1 MRIAVSTR
9 AFTPAA
15 TKAELSPKLLI
26 TVASIPIWSP
36 FTRSKP
42 FPAPDNPRKML
53 PPPMTMPICTPM
65 SWISLICCAYSPS
78 LFSSI
83 PYFFSPM
90 RLSPLSFN
98 RMRLNFAIIVVV
110 LLVCSKVSNN
120 FGYLPLCEKNYDRV
134 CKSVILFR

>member
-1 MRIAVSTR
+1 MD
-9 AFTPAA
+9 F
-15 TKAELSPKLLI
+15 LDLLCI
-26 TVASIPIWSP
+26 FAQPFFVNTV
-36 FTRSKP
+36 
-42 FPAPDNPRKML
+42 
-53 PPPMTMPICTPM
+53 
-65 SWISLICCAYSPS
+65 
-78 LFSSI
+78 
-83 PYFFSPM
+83 FFSPM